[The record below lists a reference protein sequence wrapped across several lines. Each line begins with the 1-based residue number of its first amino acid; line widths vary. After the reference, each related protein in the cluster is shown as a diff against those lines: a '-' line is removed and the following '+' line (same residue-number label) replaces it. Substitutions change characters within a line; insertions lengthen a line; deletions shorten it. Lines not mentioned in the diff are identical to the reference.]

1 MDQAFHHFP
10 GSPLEFWLE
19 ENRSRLAGTTGQT
32 DPGSSPSPDP
42 LRLGHGNSHA
52 NLVALPDGYPFQ
64 VFSHLAFRDLCLLHK
79 VLVPRIRLK
88 IYGSV
93 KQATHKDNKV
103 TTSIKLRIFMHRLHP
118 RRHPQV
124 LSNSQ

>member
-42 LRLGHGNSHA
+42 LRLGHGNSHT
-52 NLVALPDGYPFQ
+52 NLVALPGGYPFRA
-64 VFSHLAFRDLCLLHK
+64 FSQLAFRG
-79 VLVPRIRLK
+79 LVPPSRGA
-88 IYGSV
+88 GS
-93 KQATHKDNKV
+93 QNRAE
-103 TTSIKLRIFMHRLHP
+103 IFWLNHTGD
-118 RRHPQV
+118 PQR
-124 LSNSQ
+124 